1 MLKDRSPKSVSTVQ
15 HQGVGP
21 AAPPGGSGGIS
32 LNLPRFLGTVLSS
45 GPLRSPP
52 LSPLLPLL
60 LGIPVSEAVRRFLKS
75 WTFSIG
81 AHIRTSK
88 PQHRRSL
95 RAHSQLL
102 WPFPA
107 PGGNPG
113 VTLQGLPA
121 PVHSPSLT
129 QGKSTLSGF
138 GQPLGERSPLV
149 PSRGQ
154 ARLFSFSSFPRS
166 LPPPAKHSYSRLRS
180 LWPPQPS
187 SRIHGGCIP

>member
-1 MLKDRSPKSVSTVQ
+1 MTSPAFR
-15 HQGVGP
+15 VGHP
-21 AAPPGGSGGIS
+21 ADCPSFAPW
-32 LNLPRFLGTVLSS
+32 LCQFL
-45 GPLRSPP
+45 LRSPP

-60 LGIPVSEAVRRFLKS
+60 PGIPVSEAIRRFLKS

-138 GQPLGERSPLV
+138 GQPLRERSPLV